1 VSTSAG
7 LREGL
12 RGLREEVP
20 FHAYRAV
27 YRLSRFLPER
37 AGRATFD
44 LLGRAAYAL
53 LPGRRAT
60 VAANQAQVL
69 GLTAQDPIVLASTRE
84 AFRLYARYWAE
95 TFRLPQLSDEEALA
109 RTPVTGYEHVERAL
123 EQGHGVICALP
134 HLGNWDVGGRYM
146 WARGH
151 SVVSVAEDL
160 RPQGLFELFLKHRQ
174 ALGMEILGLSAD
186 GQVGRRLGRRL
197 AENRVVALV
206 AVRDLG
212 GRGMEVEMFGRPR
225 RLPTG
230 PAFLSLTTGAP
241 ILVTPVYQTAG
252 GWRIVFGAP
261 LTIEPTGERRRDV
274 ATLTRLMGAEFERAI
289 SAAPADW
296 HVFQPGWE
304 P

>member
-1 VSTSAG
+1 MSASG
-7 LREGL
+7 
-12 RGLREEVP
+12 GLREELP
-20 FHAYRAV
+20 FHAYRMV
-27 YRLSRFLPER
+27 SWLSRSLPER

-44 LLGRAAYAL
+44 LGGRAAHAL
-53 LPGRRAT
+53 LPGMRAS

-69 GLTAQDPIVLASTRE
+69 GLPPHHPVVLSSTRE

-95 TFRLPQLSDEEALA
+95 TFRLPQLSDEETLV
-109 RTPVTGYEHVERAL
+109 RTPVTGYEHVEQAL
-123 EQGHGVICALP
+123 EQGRGVICVLP

-146 WARGH
+146 AARGH
-151 SVVSVAEDL
+151 SVVSVAEEL
-160 RPQGLFELFLKHRQ
+160 RPQRLFELFLRHRQ
-174 ALGMEILGLSAD
+174 ALGMEILGLSGD
-186 GQVGRRLGRRL
+186 GRVGRRLGRRL
-197 AENRVVALV
+197 GENRVVALV
-206 AVRDLG
+206 ADRDLG
-212 GRGMEVEMFGRPR
+212 GRGMEVEMFGRVR

-241 ILVTPVYQTAG
+241 ILVTPSYQTAR

-261 LTIEPTGERRRDV
+261 LSFEATGERRRDV

-296 HVFQPGWE
+296 HLFQPGWE